1 MKNTILILTTIIL
14 NNFFPTLLMFI
25 FFIFDSNII
34 GVEIALL
41 TSALNL
47 ICQIFSMHGRNTILT
62 SKVDNFEVLV
72 FERINLSIFFGISAI
87 LLIYLINY
95 NLNINT
101 ISFIPIILLFWIN
114 EIFISVFE
122 KKKQLRPI
130 WVTNILILTYFLS
143 TFLLIYLDTYQ
154 FLLKS
159 NFIFSCIFTI
169 NLFLSLKK
177 FLIFKNTNFFT
188 TIQFNLKSVSS
199 FFLIFPV
206 FIWRI
211 FIYETF
217 EVDEAALY
225 FMCFA
230 IASLPGTLFL
240 NVIGIS
246 LFNLRLTYFFK
257 AIVYVIIS
265 FILLNI
271 LFKDVSLQFISQIFI
286 KINEYKFFITLIY
299 SLMGSILLIFG
310 IFDRCKKFIKFE
322 NKSRIF
328 KVDILNSMVI
338 STLVP
343 LIIFFDGELIH
354 ISFLLSGLISFI
366 SYKLILNE

>member
-1 MKNTILILTTIIL
+1 MKFLY
-14 NNFFPTLLMFI
+14 
-25 FFIFDSNII
+25 
-34 GVEIALL
+34 
-41 TSALNL
+41 
-47 ICQIFSMHGRNTILT
+47 
-62 SKVDNFEVLV
+62 
-72 FERINLSIFFGISAI
+72 LS
-87 LLIYLINY
+87 LK
-95 NLNINT
+95 
-101 ISFIPIILLFWIN
+101 
-114 EIFISVFE
+114 

-343 LIIFFDGELIH
+343 LIIFFDSELIH